1 MKSLTVIILY
11 SEREQILEESIQS
24 IWKLN
29 PLEIIILVPNNRSNL
44 YEIAKK
50 NKCHI
55 VLIDK
60 YSTYY
65 GGYEASVKEAK
76 GDVLLFVD
84 SNFSIS
90 TNEMKKFIE
99 PVVTNQADVVLN
111 KIDKF
116 VEVGKCPNMDIV
128 WRKMLNEILSRPDLK
143 SNSILSLPYALT
155 KEVVV
160 NIGFDYMKNIVLA
173 HMNIVNQGWRIND
186 QYAIKTLSRDETLQE
201 EGYLVKKELLEN
213 EKEKVEKY
221 LIGISKWIEKKG
233 RRVGFTDAGKRRD
246 IIQRLGESKQYP
258 FYHRGWGMHSS
269 IYDGKQLSVIIPV
282 QNEEETIE
290 QVILETRKIEPLE
303 IIVVVNGST
312 DQTASIAKRLGA
324 TIIEYNERL
333 GHNVG
338 RAIGALEAT
347 GDILLFIDGDFSV
360 SGSNLHHFTKAVSA
374 GVDIALNDLNP
385 MLHPPFY
392 VVDVVKYMLNL
403 AYARPELSN
412 GSLVAIP
419 HAMSRSCLDAIGWES
434 LLCPSLAQV
443 KAILQGY
450 RVECVHYVDVVK
462 PNRIRLMEN
471 VSHNGHPPAVLRI
484 IGDHVEA
491 LSYLIKHLKMDGKGD

>member
-29 PLEIIILVPNNRSNL
+29 PLEIIILVPNDRSNL

-50 NKCHI
+50 HKCHI
-55 VLIDK
+55 VFMDK
-60 YSTYY
+60 YNKHYDGY
-65 GGYEASVKEAK
+65 GACIKAAK
-76 GDVLLFVD
+76 GEVLLFLD
-84 SNFSIS
+84 GNFSLS
-90 TNEMKKFIE
+90 TNEMQRFIE
-99 PVVTNQADVVLN
+99 PIVTNQADVVLN
-111 KIDKF
+111 KIDKLI
-116 VEVGKCPNMDIV
+116 EIGKCPNMDIV

-155 KEVVV
+155 KEVVE
-160 NIGFDYMKNIVLA
+160 NIGFNYMEDIVLS
-173 HMNIVNQGWRIND
+173 HMKIVNQGWRIND
-186 QYAIKTLSRDETLQE
+186 QYAINTLSKDETIE
-201 EGYLVKKELLEN
+201 EGGYLIKKELSKN
-213 EKEKVEKY
+213 EKEKVERY
-221 LIGISKWIEKKG
+221 LRGIAKWIEKKG

-246 IIQRLGESKQYP
+246 VVQKLGECKRYP
-258 FYHRGWGMHSS
+258 SYHQGWGMHSS

-290 QVILETRKIEPLE
+290 QVILEARKIEPLE

-312 DQTASIAKRLGA
+312 DQTANIAKRLGV

-403 AYARPELSN
+403 AYNRPELSN

-462 PNRIRLMEN
+462 PNRIRLKEN

-491 LSYLIKHLKMDGKGD
+491 LSYLIEQLEMDGKGD